1 MSQENSKSWQLNRQ
15 VNISTLV
22 QLALLACLII
32 AGYVNLQSRLDLL
45 QRDVTMLLQSQ
56 KAFSQKLED
65 LSTKSI
71 SYEYR
76 LQALERS
83 PAGRELA
90 ETGFQSLTP
99 AIRGTK

>member
-1 MSQENSKSWQLNRQ
+1 MGQENSKLWQLNRQ

-76 LQALERS
+76 LRALES
-83 PAGRELA
+83 EVSTTDAA
-90 ETGFQSLTP
+90 ENTL
-99 AIRGTK
+99 